1 MPSTYSPLKFEL
13 IAVGEQDGVW
23 GVTTNTNLG
32 TATEQAITGSED
44 VLCVLEAKDF
54 HWFSYFPDMP
64 EDGRTRMGTSRDEN
78 APPIHLLRNGQGGIQ
93 AFFISAWAPPIEFYN
108 RLVEKFGDIRIEYE
122 YHEWS
127 MGFAG
132 FCVAG
137 VAESREP
144 THFSYECADDIN
156 LMSRN
161 PGAGSG
167 F

>member
-1 MPSTYSPLKFEL
+1 MPNICDNF
-13 IAVGEQDGVW
+13 VC
-23 GVTTNTNLG
+23 
-32 TATEQAITGSED
+32 ITGSED

-64 EDGRTRMGTSRDEN
+64 EDSRTRMGTSCDEN

-132 FCVAG
+132 FGIAG

-156 LMSRN
+156 LMRRVHNWHIQIQN
-161 PGAGSG
+161 PHFTVAEDACSLATHSDDEEPAQN
-167 F
+167 